1 MQNVNIRLHLP
12 SHVYK
17 HNSSGKGAQ
26 SSNTCILSQIPA
38 GRALPLTIFCIKSMV
53 ASKTDYIVVPG
64 LYWGLRPL
72 SRALEFFKPLSLK
85 KRC

>member
-12 SHVYK
+12 FHVYK
-17 HNSSGKGAQ
+17 HNSSGNGAQ
-26 SSNTCILSQIPA
+26 SSTTCILSQIPA
-38 GRALPLTIFCIKSMV
+38 GRALPLTIFCIKSIV

-64 LYWGLRPL
+64 LYWGFRPL

-85 KRC
+85 KRY